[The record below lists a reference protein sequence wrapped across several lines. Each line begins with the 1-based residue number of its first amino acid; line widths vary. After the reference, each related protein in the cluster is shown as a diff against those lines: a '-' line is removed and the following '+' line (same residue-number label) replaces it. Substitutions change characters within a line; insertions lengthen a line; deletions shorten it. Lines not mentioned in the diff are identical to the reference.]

1 MGLKIKTIKYIDEPD
16 VAYDVSV
23 DSTTHTYP
31 LSNGVFT
38 HNSLRVP
45 KQFFGVTDDNAGFS
59 GGQSLSIIS
68 SRYAKMIK
76 RIQATMCQ
84 MVTDMINLIL
94 LDTNNEQYINN
105 FSIKMLPPTTQ
116 EEIDRRENVISKV
129 GLVRDIM
136 DTLADIENPEARL
149 RILKSLLSTTIND
162 PDVIAILEEQ
172 IEALN
177 TEVAE
182 ATEESM
188 DADLSEFDSSEP
200 LDLGSSSSG
209 GMDFDSLFG
218 DTESDVESS
227 TDLESGNELTDTSSE
242 ESDNLPTPDELD
254 IGDVSD
260 STNPAFA

>member
-76 RIQATMCQ
+76 RIQSTMCQ
-84 MVTDMINLIL
+84 MITDMINLIL
-94 LDTNNEQYINN
+94 LDTHNEQYINN

-136 DTLADIENPEARL
+136 DTLADIESPEARL

-162 PDVIAILEEQ
+162 PDVISILEEQ

-177 TEVAE
+177 AEVENVASNPD
-182 ATEESM
+182 ESSEM
-188 DADLSEFDSSEP
+188 ADFDSSAP

-209 GMDFDSLFG
+209 MDFDSLFG
-218 DTESDVESS
+218 DSESESDIGDVEEIAAE
-227 TDLESGNELTDTSSE
+227 TSE
-242 ESDNLPTPDELD
+242 ETDILPTPDELD

-260 STNPAFA
+260 STNPAFS